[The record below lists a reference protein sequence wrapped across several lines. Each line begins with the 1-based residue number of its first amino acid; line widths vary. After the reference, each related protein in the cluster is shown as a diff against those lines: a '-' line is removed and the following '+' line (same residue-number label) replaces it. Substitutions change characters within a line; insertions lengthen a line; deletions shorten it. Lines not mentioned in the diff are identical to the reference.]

1 MGSKKAVKN
10 LTNWKGFKLKI
21 IYVKYAGHLT
31 RMLIG
36 VAFTSFLSVM
46 LEPFIGYRAVG
57 FIFLSFVL
65 GMSFLVSILP
75 AIGSAIL
82 SSLIWD
88 YYFIPPKFTFH
99 IEEKEDLFMLAA
111 YFLSAIA
118 TGILTSQ
125 IARQKRL
132 LADREL
138 RTQILYQTAKAIGEE
153 SDQNKLVIFIEN
165 LISNNFGFECKF
177 HFAQDRGFKGNTLS
191 FEADK
196 LSTRELESAE
206 WSFKTGALVR
216 DDRGHLI
223 LPLKGHQ
230 SFIGIMLIQIKTLVL
245 IKEDESL
252 LLTIS
257 EQIAVAI
264 ERLILE
270 KKAKEA
276 LRLQESERLHQ
287 TLLNSISHEFR
298 TPLTAILTA
307 TAALQQRSHE
317 SDQTSTQLFQEITS
331 AGERLNRLVENLLD
345 MSRLESGILIL
356 KKELHDVNDLIGVS
370 AKGTSGSVCT
380 NPIITKVAAD
390 LPLVEMDFGLIVHVL
405 ANLILN
411 ASLYSPAGSE
421 ISVSAETNDDALIVS
436 VSDLGTGVPAEHL
449 DRIFEKFYRVPGS
462 RTGGTGL
469 GLTIA
474 QNIIELH
481 GGKLMAKNKT
491 PNGLCISFSLPCNLS
506 LEKTSGFL

>member
-1 MGSKKAVKN
+1 MNRS
-10 LTNWKGFKLKI
+10 GFSPKLRYLEHSGDLI
-21 IYVKYAGHLT
+21 
-31 RMLIG
+31 RMIFG
-36 VAFTSFLSVM
+36 VALTTFLSVM

-57 FIFLSFVL
+57 FIFLSSVL
-65 GMSFLVSILP
+65 GMSFLVPILP

-118 TGILTSQ
+118 TGILTTQ

-132 LADREL
+132 IADREL
-138 RTQILYQTAKAIGEE
+138 RTQILYKTAKAIGEE
-153 SDQNKLVIFIEN
+153 REQNKLVTIIEN
-165 LISNNFGFECKF
+165 LISDGFGFKCKF
-177 HFAQDRGFKGNTLS
+177 HFAQYLGLKNNTLS
-191 FEADK
+191 FEAGK
-196 LSTRELESAE
+196 LSNRELESAE

-216 DDRGHLI
+216 DDRGRLT

-230 SFIGIMLIQIKTLVL
+230 SFIGIMLIEIKTLVL

-257 EQIAVAI
+257 EQTAVAI
-264 ERLILE
+264 ERLNLE
-270 KKAKEA
+270 EKAKEA
-276 LRLQESERLHQ
+276 SRLQESERLHQ

-307 TAALQQRSHE
+307 TAALQQRGHG
-317 SDQTSTQLFQEITS
+317 SDQVSTQLYQAITS
-331 AGERLNRLVENLLD
+331 AGGRLNRLVENLLD

-356 KKELHDVNDLIGVS
+356 KKELHDVNDLIGVA
-370 AKGTSGSVCT
+370 AKGTSGTLCT
-380 NPIITKVAAD
+380 NPIITKVAPN
-390 LPLVEMDFGLIVHVL
+390 LPLIVIDFGLIVHVL

-411 ASLYSPAGSE
+411 ASLYSPVGSE
-421 ISVSAETNDDALIVS
+421 ISVSAETNNDALIIT
-436 VSDLGTGVPAEHL
+436 VSDQGIGVPPEHL
-449 DRIFEKFYRVPGS
+449 NRIFEKFYRVPGS
-462 RTGGTGL
+462 RAGGTGL

-481 GGKLMAKNKT
+481 GGKLIAKNKT
-491 PNGLCISFSLPCNLS
+491 PSGLCVSFSLPCNLG
-506 LEKTSGFL
+506 LEKMSGPL